1 MVMWL
6 NDIASRYNFVSLKVI
21 GKSVEGRPIHV
32 VTINDHLVELPIIL
46 LEGGAHSREWIATAS
61 ILYLIEKLAGLTGKG
76 AFTNDVTRIWRFYD
90 PLPPSVTHLC
100 VWVG

>member
-76 AFTNDVTRIWRFYD
+76 
-90 PLPPSVTHLC
+90 SC
-100 VWVG
+100 VVNYIEQFIVCKAYVQRTQA